1 MTNAYRYEYEK
12 GLKHRNAET
21 QSLKNAV
28 SDLLELYRMKG
39 KFNELQI
46 KEAWMKLLGESVARR
61 TKELYIRNRK
71 MFIRL
76 ESAALKN
83 ELMMAKSKILEKLN
97 QSVGEECINDL
108 IFL

>member
-1 MTNAYRYEYEK
+1 MTNAYKYEYEK
-12 GLKHRNAET
+12 VLKHRNAET
-21 QSLKNAV
+21 QSLKNVV

-61 TKELYIRNRK
+61 TKELYIRNKK